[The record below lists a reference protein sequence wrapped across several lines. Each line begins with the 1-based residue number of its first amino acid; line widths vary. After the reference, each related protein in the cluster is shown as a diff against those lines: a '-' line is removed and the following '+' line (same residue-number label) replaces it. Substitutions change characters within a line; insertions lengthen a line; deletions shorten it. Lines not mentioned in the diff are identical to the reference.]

1 MPHLTCQNVTM
12 KILMCNDRRASLRS
26 WVLMVVKWA
35 LYVSLPWAAVCSV
48 HAAPPH
54 VNLTQG
60 QPWAGCTKRVE
71 SLKPANVPFGTQN
84 SPDANK
90 VYVLR
95 AARIL
100 EPKSGTVTSN
110 GHVVVKGE
118 CIVGINAP
126 VPQGAEVIDLGAV
139 TLLPGLIDLHTH
151 MLLRDEDQVFPY
163 SVWWKTTPYR
173 AIEGVDAVIKTLRI
187 GFTTVRDTDH
197 EGAYHADTALR
208 DAIARG
214 IIPGPRM
221 LVATAGI
228 TITGGDMNYMLMSP
242 ELEQSVPQPAEVAD
256 SPMELIG
263 RVRSQIKS
271 GADWVKIYANS
282 TRRQTDPVAMAG
294 LPQFTADEVEAV
306 VAEAARF
313 KRDVVAHVYGGPG
326 AQAAILG
333 GARTIEHGPLMTEED
348 LKAAVKMGTY
358 WVPTM
363 TTYYKRQ
370 HTDFEKRF
378 VASHKRVFQRALALG
393 VKIGYGT
400 DVGSFPFGEQNQ
412 EFELMVEYGMKPLDA
427 IRTATSTA
435 ADILRMSEEVGTL
448 AAGAT
453 ADLVAV
459 EGDPDTDIAAIRR
472 VRFVMANGRIF
483 RNDLT
488 THRYDWIWER

>member
-1 MPHLTCQNVTM
+1 MPSPIHKLLVTILTMATAP
-12 KILMCNDRRASLRS
+12 L
-26 WVLMVVKWA
+26 A
-35 LYVSLPWAAVCSV
+35 L
-48 HAAPPH
+48 AAPPH

-60 QPWAGCTKRVE
+60 QPWTGCSKRVE
-71 SLKPANVPFGTQN
+71 SLKPPKVPFGSQN
-84 SPDANK
+84 QPDPGTS
-90 VYVLR
+90 YVLR

-100 EPKSGTVTSN
+100 EPRTGTLTAN
-110 GHVVVKGE
+110 GYLVVRGE

-126 VPQGAEVIDLGAV
+126 IPPDAETVDLGRS

-173 AIEGVDAVIKTLRI
+173 TIEGVDAVIKTLRI

-197 EGAYHADTALR
+197 EGAYHSDTALR

-214 IIPGPRM
+214 VIPGPRM

-228 TITGGDMNYMLMSP
+228 TITGGDMNYMLMNP
-242 ELEQSVPQPAEVAD
+242 ELENSVPQPAETAD
-256 SPMELIG
+256 SRAMLIS
-263 RVRSQIKS
+263 RVRSQVKS

-282 TRRQTDPVAMAG
+282 TRRQTDPVAMMGMA
-294 LPQFTADEVEAV
+294 QFTAEDIKAAVE
-306 VAEAARF
+306 EAARF

-348 LKAAVKMGTY
+348 LKAAVQQGTY

-363 TTYYKRQ
+363 ITYYKRQ

-378 VASHKRVFQRALALG
+378 VASHKRAFQRALALG
-393 VKIGYGT
+393 VKIGFGT

-412 EFELMVEYGMKPLDA
+412 EFELMVEYGMKPIDA
-427 IRTATSTA
+427 IRAATSTA
-435 ADILRMSEEVGTL
+435 AEVLRLTGEVGTL
-448 AAGAT
+448 SPNAT
-453 ADLVAV
+453 ADIIAV
-459 EGDPDTDIAAIRR
+459 DGDPDVDIAAIRR
-472 VRFVMANGRIF
+472 VRFVMADGRIF
-483 RNDLT
+483 RNDVT
-488 THRYDWIWER
+488 PQKFNWAWGQ

>member
-1 MPHLTCQNVTM
+1 MTRRRRCNKSVLAALLVSAVAGIPVT
-12 KILMCNDRRASLRS
+12 L
-26 WVLMVVKWA
+26 
-35 LYVSLPWAAVCSV
+35 
-48 HAAPPH
+48 AAPPH

-60 QPWAGCTKRVE
+60 QPWTGCSKRVE
-71 SLKPANVPFGTQN
+71 SLKPSAVPFGAQN
-84 SPDANK
+84 QPDPNK
-90 VYVLR
+90 TYVLR

-100 EPKSGTVTSN
+100 EPKTGAVTT
-110 GHVVVKGE
+110 GGYLVITGE

-126 VPQGAEVIDLGAV
+126 IPPAAETVDLGNL

-173 AIEGVDAVIKTLRI
+173 TIEGVDAVIKSLRI

-214 IIPGPRM
+214 VIPGPRM

-242 ELEQSVPQPAEVAD
+242 ELEHSVPQPAEAAD
-256 SPMELIG
+256 SRAALIG

-282 TRRQTDPVAMAG
+282 TRRQTDPVAMMGMA
-294 LPQFTADEVEAV
+294 QFSADDIKAAVE
-306 VAEAARF
+306 EAARF
-313 KRDVVAHVYGGPG
+313 RRDVVAHVYGGPG

-333 GARTIEHGPLMTEED
+333 GARTIEHGPLMTDED
-348 LKAAVKMGTY
+348 LKAAVQRGTY

-363 TTYYKRQ
+363 ITYYKRQ

-393 VKIGYGT
+393 VRIGFGT

-412 EFELMVEYGMKPLDA
+412 EFDLMVEYGMKPLDA
-427 IRTATSTA
+427 IRAATTTA
-435 ADILRMSEEVGTL
+435 AEILRLSGEVGTL
-448 AAGAT
+448 AADAT
-453 ADLVAV
+453 ADVIAV
-459 EGDPDTDIAAIRR
+459 DGNPDVDIAAIRR
-472 VRFVMANGRIF
+472 VRFVMADGRIF
-483 RNDLT
+483 RNDIT
-488 THRYDWIWER
+488 NQRYGWAW

>member
-1 MPHLTCQNVTM
+1 MTRRRRCNKSVLAALLVSAVAGIPVT
-12 KILMCNDRRASLRS
+12 L
-26 WVLMVVKWA
+26 
-35 LYVSLPWAAVCSV
+35 
-48 HAAPPH
+48 AAPPH

-60 QPWAGCTKRVE
+60 QPWTGCSKRVE
-71 SLKPANVPFGTQN
+71 SLKPSAVPFGTQN
-84 SPDANK
+84 QPDPNK
-90 VYVLR
+90 TYVLR

-100 EPKSGTVTSN
+100 EPKTGAVTT
-110 GHVVVKGE
+110 GGYLVITGE

-126 VPQGAEVIDLGAV
+126 IPPAAETVDLGNL

-173 AIEGVDAVIKTLRI
+173 TIEGVDAVIKSLRI

-214 IIPGPRM
+214 VIPGPRM

-242 ELEQSVPQPAEVAD
+242 ELEHSVPQPAEAAD
-256 SPMELIG
+256 SRAALIG

-282 TRRQTDPVAMAG
+282 TRRQTDPVAMMGMA
-294 LPQFTADEVEAV
+294 QFSADDIKAAVE
-306 VAEAARF
+306 EAARF
-313 KRDVVAHVYGGPG
+313 RRDVVAHVYGGPG

-333 GARTIEHGPLMTEED
+333 GARTIEHGPLMTDED
-348 LKAAVKMGTY
+348 LKAAVQRGTY

-363 TTYYKRQ
+363 ITYYKRQ

-393 VKIGYGT
+393 VRIGFGT

-412 EFELMVEYGMKPLDA
+412 EFDLMVEYGMKPLDA
-427 IRTATSTA
+427 IRAATTTA
-435 ADILRMSEEVGTL
+435 AEILRLSGEVGTL
-448 AAGAT
+448 AADAT
-453 ADLVAV
+453 ADVIAV
-459 EGDPDTDIAAIRR
+459 DGNPDVNIAAIRR
-472 VRFVMANGRIF
+472 VRFVMADGRIF
-483 RNDLT
+483 RNDIT
-488 THRYDWIWER
+488 NQRYGWAW